1 MLSTK
6 AHQFFIAQIGKT
18 HGLWGDLKIHFHTD
32 FPEQFQIGKSFESD
46 RGKLQVARIDL
57 EKGLIGFVGY
67 GDIDSAKRLT
77 NTKIYTSLEE
87 TQKSCDL
94 KEGQFF
100 WFDIIGSTLYDG
112 EEILGKVS
120 DIQRILNTDYLQI
133 DTHPILI
140 EQGFAKSFLVP
151 YINRYIVE
159 VDTNAKKIITQDT
172 KDILEAS

>member
-1 MLSTK
+1 MLSTTS
-6 AHQFFIAQIGKT
+6 HQFFIAQIGKT

-57 EKGLIGFVGY
+57 DKGLIGFVGY
-67 GDIDSAKRLT
+67 GDIDTAKRLT

-94 KEGQFF
+94 QEGQYF
-100 WFDIIGSTLYDG
+100 WFDIIGLLLYDH
-112 EEILGKVS
+112 EELLGKVS
-120 DIQRILNTDYLQI
+120 DIQRILNIDYLQI
-133 DTHPILI
+133 DTDTTLI
-140 EQGFAKSFLVP
+140 EAGFAKSFLVP
-151 YINRYIVE
+151 YIPRYILS
-159 VDTNAKKIITQDT
+159 VDKDAKKIVTQDT

>member
-1 MLSTK
+1 MLS
-6 AHQFFIAQIGKT
+6 AASHQFFIAQIGKT

-57 EKGLIGFVGY
+57 EKGLVSFVGY

-94 KEGQFF
+94 QEGQYF
-100 WFDIIGSTLYDG
+100 WFDIIGATLYDG
-112 EEILGKVS
+112 EEALGVVE
-120 DIQRILNTDYLQI
+120 DIQRILATDYLQI
-133 DTHPILI
+133 HTDSTLI
-140 EQGFAKSFLVP
+140 EKGLAKSFLIP
-151 YINRYIVE
+151 YIDRYILS
-159 VDTNAKKIITQDT
+159 VDKDAKKIVTKDT

>member
-1 MLSTK
+1 MLSTTS
-6 AHQFFIAQIGKT
+6 HQFFIAQIGKT

-57 EKGLIGFVGY
+57 DKGLIGFVGY
-67 GDIDSAKRLT
+67 GDIDTAKRLT

-94 KEGQFF
+94 QEGQYF
-100 WFDIIGSTLYDG
+100 WFDIIGLLLYDH
-112 EEILGKVS
+112 EELLGKVS
-120 DIQRILNTDYLQI
+120 DIQRILSIDYLQI
-133 DTHPILI
+133 NTDTTLI
-140 EQGFAKSFLVP
+140 EAGFAKSFLVP
-151 YINRYIVE
+151 YIPRYILS
-159 VDTNAKKIITQDT
+159 VDKDAKKIVTQDT